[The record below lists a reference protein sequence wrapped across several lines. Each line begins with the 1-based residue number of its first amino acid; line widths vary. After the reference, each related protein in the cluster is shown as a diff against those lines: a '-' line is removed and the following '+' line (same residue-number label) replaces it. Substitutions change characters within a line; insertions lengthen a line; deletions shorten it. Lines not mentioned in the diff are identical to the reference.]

1 MNNRT
6 SRRIKDSFVAAFA
19 GWLVPFSACAA
30 LLLIGTIYGAIAAGV
45 SVIAEA
51 GVLFLLIPVFL
62 VSAIVTLAGWALIGI
77 PLALVISDQQ
87 IRKLWFMVLIH
98 VAATVIA
105 TAILA
110 LLLELFESLGMGPSL
125 FADLSDFF
133 FIAGWAAIIGAVGGW
148 KFWALQRFP

>member
-1 MNNRT
+1 MSVIT
-6 SRRIKDSFVAAFA
+6 DGGVLS
-19 GWLVPFSACAA
+19 
-30 LLLIGTIYGAIAAGV
+30 LLLIAV
-45 SVIAEA
+45 S
-51 GVLFLLIPVFL
+51 L

-77 PLALVISDQQ
+77 PLAVVISDRQ

-110 LLLELFESLGMGPSL
+110 LLLELFESLGIGPSL
-125 FADLSDFF
+125 FADLGDFF

-148 KFWALQRFP
+148 KFWALQRSP